1 VVESQESPVQ
11 RSGSRSKNSGQRP
24 GASDY
29 VQGMPFCSQISDKK
43 PQSPTQQSLIPAKP
57 KNVPCVSGIMSK
69 KGTPMT
75 VATEKCQPMSKIE
88 DVPSIDDETLLA
100 LQCSERL
107 GSIEGD
113 LPIETSKG
121 PHEYHQPMGTSKAR
135 IYVSS
140 ESYGNNSQN
149 HQIIGTEISVKTE
162 LSSTYEEILGQFNE
176 LMQYPEFRIIMNGI
190 RDTGKRYLRNVRR
203 LQHGDLT
210 PKTHSKLERKD
221 ARYLRDL
228 TPAFE
233 WIMTTYDELS
243 IRARTQESSVDT
255 FKNSKNGTL

>member
-11 RSGSRSKNSGQRP
+11 QSGSRSKISGQRP

-29 VQGMPFCSQISDKK
+29 VQGMPYCSQISDEKQ
-43 PQSPTQQSLIPAKP
+43 QSPTQQSLIPAKA

-88 DVPSIDDETLLA
+88 HVPSIDDETLLA
-100 LQCSERL
+100 LQCSESL

-121 PHEYHQPMGTSKAR
+121 PRVYHQPMGTSKAR
-135 IYVSS
+135 IYESS
-140 ESYGNNSQN
+140 ESYGNNLQL
-149 HQIIGTEISVKTE
+149 HQIIGPEISIKTE
-162 LSSTYEEILGQFNE
+162 LSGTYEEILGQFNE

-203 LQHGDLT
+203 LQQGDLT
-210 PKTHSKLERKD
+210 PKTHSRL
-221 ARYLRDL
+221 
-228 TPAFE
+228 
-233 WIMTTYDELS
+233 
-243 IRARTQESSVDT
+243 
-255 FKNSKNGTL
+255 